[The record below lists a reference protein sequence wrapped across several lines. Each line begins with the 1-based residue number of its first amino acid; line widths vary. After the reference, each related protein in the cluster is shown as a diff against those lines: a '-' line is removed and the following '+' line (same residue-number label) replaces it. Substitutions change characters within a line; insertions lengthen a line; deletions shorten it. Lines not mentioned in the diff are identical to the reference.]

1 MKVSYDPEVGVLRIV
16 LGTAPIDE
24 SDESKPGVMLDYDQS
39 GHVVGIEVL
48 DASKCV
54 EKSAVRRRHVERAGV
69 RLN

>member
-54 EKSAVRRRHVERAGV
+54 ENLLSGEGTSNEPAFG
-69 RLN
+69 